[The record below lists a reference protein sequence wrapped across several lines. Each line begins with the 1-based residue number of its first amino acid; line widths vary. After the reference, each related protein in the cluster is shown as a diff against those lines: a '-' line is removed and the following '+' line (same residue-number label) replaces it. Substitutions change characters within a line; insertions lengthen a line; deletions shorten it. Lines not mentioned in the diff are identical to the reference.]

1 LQLTYIPKYI
11 CTTAS
16 LANERAQLNSNAE
29 IPNRVNALTL
39 WLSQPYKRLS
49 RLFEGW
55 QIGMVWGPIFGAVY
69 KESEAADILAVVCR
83 SKLICCEV
91 GA

>member
-1 LQLTYIPKYI
+1 
-11 CTTAS
+11 
-16 LANERAQLNSNAE
+16 
-29 IPNRVNALTL
+29 
-39 WLSQPYKRLS
+39 
-49 RLFEGW
+49 
-55 QIGMVWGPIFGAVY
+55 MVWGPIFGAVY